1 MRGQTALELKGKMKS
16 LSPGNCIYPA
26 ILSSHKSFSMADAHH
41 SRFCG
46 RGTNGKQV
54 GSFDACSEAVSD
66 LRGAGTWEGA
76 AMALLSVILSRT

>member
-1 MRGQTALELKGKMKS
+1 V
-16 LSPGNCIYPA
+16 
-26 ILSSHKSFSMADAHH
+26 ADAHH

-66 LRGAGTWEGA
+66 LRGAGAGAGEGA
-76 AMALLSVILSRT
+76 AMALLSVSLSRT

>member
-1 MRGQTALELKGKMKS
+1 MVS

-26 ILSSHKSFSMADAHH
+26 ILSSHKSCSVADAHH

-66 LRGAGTWEGA
+66 PRGAGADEGA
-76 AMALLSVILSRT
+76 AVALLTVNLSRT

>member
-1 MRGQTALELKGKMKS
+1 V
-16 LSPGNCIYPA
+16 
-26 ILSSHKSFSMADAHH
+26 ADAHH

-66 LRGAGTWEGA
+66 PRGAGADEGA
-76 AMALLSVILSRT
+76 AVALLTVNLSRT